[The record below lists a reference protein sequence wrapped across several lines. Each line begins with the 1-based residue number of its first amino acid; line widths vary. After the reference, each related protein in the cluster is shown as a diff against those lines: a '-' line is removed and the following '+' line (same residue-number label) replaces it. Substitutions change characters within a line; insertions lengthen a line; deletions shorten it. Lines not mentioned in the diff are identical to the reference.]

1 MSHRFNTVEDMLK
14 YLSQYR
20 HAYYMEIALEA
31 QLTTIHSPSFDGLPA
46 DNHTETAE
54 RWNEKIQRKD
64 EYNQLMESIRE
75 DIKLLYDPFDS
86 ISYTIMWH
94 KFVDFKTLEEIALMT
109 HYSLSHIKNKLYP
122 KAKLD
127 LFRLLT
133 DDSTK

>member
-1 MSHRFNTVEDMLK
+1 MSRRFNTEEDMLK

-31 QLTTIHSPSFDGLPA
+31 QLTTIHSPSFGGLPS

-127 LFRLLT
+127 LFRLLNE
-133 DDSTK
+133 STK

>member
-1 MSHRFNTVEDMLK
+1 MAMRFNTIEDMLK

-31 QLTTIHSPSFDGLPA
+31 QLTAIHSPSFDCVPS
-46 DNHTETAE
+46 DNHSETAE
-54 RWNEKIQRKD
+54 RWNEKIRRKD

-86 ISYTIMWH
+86 ISYTIMWY

-127 LFRLLT
+127 LFKLLT

>member
-31 QLTTIHSPSFDGLPA
+31 QLTAIHSPNFDGLPS
-46 DNHTETAE
+46 DNHTETTE

-86 ISYTIMWH
+86 ISYTIMWY